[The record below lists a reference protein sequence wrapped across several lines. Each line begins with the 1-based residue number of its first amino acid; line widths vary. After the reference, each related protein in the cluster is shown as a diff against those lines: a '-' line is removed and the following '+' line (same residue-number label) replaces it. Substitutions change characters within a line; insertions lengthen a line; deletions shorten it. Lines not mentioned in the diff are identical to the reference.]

1 MLKVEGAI
9 HLTASDLVG
18 HLNLTRFDLA
28 VASGTLAKPKV
39 WDPVLEVLAERGDLH
54 EKTTLSARRVGRP
67 LNAPTAFIH
76 PANRRH
82 ARKP

>member
-18 HLNLTRFDLA
+18 HLSLTRLDLA

-39 WDPVLEVLAERGDLH
+39 WDPVLEGLAERGDLH
-54 EKTTLSARRVGRP
+54 EKDYLERKAGWQAAERVYC
-67 LNAPTAFIH
+67 FH
-76 PANRRH
+76 PSSQSSLC
-82 ARKP
+82 P